1 MVLVSLTIG
10 HPRIAISQT
19 NNSWKGKVNE
29 NLVCLICPNITI
41 KAKYNKCLIRGG
53 GVESIINA
61 LSPTFHSQKN
71 CIQYILIEVMD
82 HSLKMI

>member
-53 GVESIINA
+53 GGGKHNKCSI
-61 LSPTFHSQKN
+61 T
-71 CIQYILIEVMD
+71 YISFTKKLYTIYLD
-82 HSLKMI
+82 

>member
-53 GVESIINA
+53 GGGGGGGSIINA
-61 LSPTFHSQKN
+61 LSPTFHSQKKLYT
-71 CIQYILIEVMD
+71 IYLD
-82 HSLKMI
+82 

>member
-53 GVESIINA
+53 GGGGGGWKHNKCSI
-61 LSPTFHSQKN
+61 T
-71 CIQYILIEVMD
+71 YISFTKKIVYNI
-82 HSLKMI
+82 S